1 MIANWLSR
9 WNSWKIIIPAALGSS
24 QILASDATRDAI
36 LPYIKVFA
44 SLAR

>member
-1 MIANWLSR
+1 M
-9 WNSWKIIIPAALGSS
+9 IIIPAALGSS

-44 SLAR
+44 SLARWGGDMEQSAP